1 MKRRTY
7 RLAAVLSCLLV
18 LLTGASA
25 QAVSLPQCIMD
36 SVGANIIESAPCG
49 IYGIVNSR
57 QANAIGSTLDVTVEY
72 MVHLP
77 MSAPQAAV
85 MLFAG
90 GNGDTGIQGNDSTG
104 VVTNAGNNFLV
115 RSAQLFAEHGYLAI
129 TIDRPSDTIGF
140 TNAQF
145 DQYRVSPSHAHDIIA
160 VLSEVDSLYG
170 TGTLELF
177 LAGTS
182 RGALSIVAQNML
194 GIGNML
200 SAPVTSQSGQ
210 NLWIGTDSPEPR
222 LLPGF
227 VTVPVQVLTH
237 KDDACFVSTPEN
249 SKKLHKD
256 FAGAGVKS
264 DFEKVNGGFEVNPDP
279 CQATTFHGFLGI
291 ENKAVKKT
299 IHRMDQILKRHNGRH
314 RRNAKPTTENATVT
328 TVTTLAVDIDL
339 AALASDLDG
348 DALSFSLPHGMSSRG
363 GTLAIAGSVVTYV
376 PPSGASHIADGFC
389 LSGV

>member
-1 MKRRTY
+1 MMRTTK
-7 RLAAVLSCLLV
+7 A
-18 LLTGASA
+18 GE
-25 QAVSLPQCIMD
+25 
-36 SVGANIIESAPCG
+36 ESRKG
-49 IYGIVNSR
+49 KTS
-57 QANAIGSTLDVTVEY
+57 
-72 MVHLP
+72 
-77 MSAPQAAV
+77 
-85 MLFAG
+85 
-90 GNGDTGIQGNDSTG
+90 
-104 VVTNAGNNFLV
+104 
-115 RSAQLFAEHGYLAI
+115 YLAI

-194 GIGNML
+194 GIGSML

-314 RRNAKPTTENATVT
+314 RRNAKPTAENATVT
-328 TVTTLAVDIDL
+328 TVTTLAVDIDFSRARVGSRWRRAEFL
-339 AALASDLDG
+339 TSPWDVEPGRHIGNRLFRGDLCSALWRE
-348 DALSFSLPHGMSSRG
+348 PYRRR
-363 GTLAIAGSVVTYV
+363 
-376 PPSGASHIADGFC
+376 FC